1 MVQQRGGR
9 RWVWRIGLCAALG
22 VACGLGLWMSA
33 GLAANEAGSK
43 SAARSSRP
51 PTDEGERW
59 KALEEK
65 LHRVLEGQDKILKRF
80 DDVMAELQIVKTRA
94 SNR

>member
-1 MVQQRGGR
+1 MLQQRGR
-9 RWVWRIGLCAALG
+9 QRWVWRIGLCAALG
-22 VACGLGLWMSA
+22 VVCGFGLWVSA
-33 GLAANEAGSK
+33 GLAANAAENR

-65 LHRVLEGQDKILKRF
+65 LDRVLEGQDKILKRF